1 MTAPNPIPPSRLPM
15 VLFGVMTVMCFGG
28 PFGLMWILRGGT
40 EPAWPPD
47 RPVEWVALIGMSAI
61 VATLMVILLV
71 MNLRLNASIKAAKN
85 ARDAK

>member
-47 RPVEWVALIGMSAI
+47 RPVEWVALIGMCAI
-61 VATLMVILLV
+61 VASLMVVLLV
-71 MNLRLNASIKAAKN
+71 MNLRLHAAIKAARKTG
-85 ARDAK
+85 AAK